1 MPVQCC
7 SLDRCPYNQGMNT
20 TDNTQRE
27 QAHDTSASSANAS
40 GTSTPAPGA
49 STPAPGA
56 SSASTPT
63 RDSLATIK
71 PTPDQ
76 IRAARTLASHSQDE
90 AAQLVHVTGRAWRR
104 WESGEREISG
114 ACWDLYL
121 IKALGFTPIK

>member
-1 MPVQCC
+1 
-7 SLDRCPYNQGMNT
+7 MNT

-27 QAHDTSASSANAS
+27 QAHDTSASSANAP
-40 GTSTPAPGA
+40 GTST
-49 STPAPGA
+49 TAPGA
-56 SSASTPT
+56 SSASAPT

-76 IRAARTLASHSQDE
+76 IRAARTLAGQSQEE

-114 ACWDLYL
+114 ACWELYL

>member
-1 MPVQCC
+1 M
-7 SLDRCPYNQGMNT
+7 DT
-20 TDNTQRE
+20 TVDTQRE
-27 QAHDTSASSANAS
+27 QAHEASASSAS
-40 GTSTPAPGA
+40 TSSH
-49 STPAPGA
+49 STAAPGA

-114 ACWDLYL
+114 AAWELYL
-121 IKALGFTPIK
+121 IKALGFTPTK

>member
-1 MPVQCC
+1 MVMGRMICAPAAA
-7 SLDRCPYNQGMNT
+7 
-20 TDNTQRE
+20 
-27 QAHDTSASSANAS
+27 QASASSASAS
-40 GTSTPAPGA
+40 SPSTA
-49 STPAPGA
+49 APGA
-56 SSASTPT
+56 SSASTPA

-114 ACWDLYL
+114 ACWELYL
-121 IKALGFTPIK
+121 IKALGVYPYKINT